1 MDHAI
6 LPDKDEG
13 GKMIMRH
20 GLLARLTVG
29 SHVQQTTM
37 MTITMTMTMMTIMT
51 MKMTIKMTMKM
62 TTIRICAFQ

>member
-1 MDHAI
+1 MKIVDHAI

-29 SHVQQTTM
+29 SHVQQRTM
-37 MTITMTMTMMTIMT
+37 MTITVTITMMTMMKIT
-51 MKMTIKMTMKM
+51 MTIKMTTM
-62 TTIRICAFQ
+62 IRKGGFQ